1 MFATREPNFKRR
13 LAGHVGG
20 VLGATAML
28 IAVLPG
34 IATAA
39 PALNKLT
46 LASVCT
52 LPGGDAVMRV
62 GNTNAVDVAY
72 TWDIAKTSI
81 TGKGVASPG
90 ESYVLFPPSTA
101 GNTRLFVDGK
111 QQAAKAQNPDVCV
124 AHVQVSKLW
133 VDAKGAPIASP
144 AVPKGWALT
153 LRSDLETVTCTW
165 NKAAGAVKC
174 SSKVDAEDKGGFANV
189 GASLEVPVGGAYTI
203 DETATPGFD
212 RSGLGKFGVEMPT
225 DLAAFFGG
233 GDTLA
238 AVVTNTAVAPVVTT
252 TSTTSTTSTT
262 LGSTSTA
269 APTTTIESPTTTLA
283 PPEETTTTTSVEE
296 PTTTTEVEEPTT
308 TTEVDEE
315 TTTTTTEVDEETTT
329 TTTES
334 PSTTVA
340 AAEET
345 TTTTSESPSTTVAAA
360 EETTTTTSSVEES
373 TTTVAPATSGP
384 AGVRG
389 LALDPPSGEGQPDP
403 ATQVLAGTDG
413 PDVLPVTGAA
423 SVPIAVLGLGLVAIG
438 TCISLAAR
446 RRLDV

>member
-20 VLGATAML
+20 LVGATAML
-28 IAVLPG
+28 LTVYPTIA
-34 IATAA
+34 AAA
-39 PALNKLT
+39 PAVNKLT

-52 LPGGDAVMRV
+52 LPEGDAVMRV
-62 GNTNAVDVAY
+62 GNSNAVDIVF
-72 TWDIAKTSI
+72 TWDIANTKLS
-81 TGKGVASPG
+81 GKAVATAGDSFLL
-90 ESYVLFPPSTA
+90 VPPSTA
-101 GNTRLFVDGK
+101 GNTRVFVDGK
-111 QQAAKAQNPDVCV
+111 QHAAKKQNPDVCV
-124 AHVQVSKLW
+124 SHVQVSKQW

-144 AVPKGWALT
+144 SVPKGWALT

-165 NKAAGAVKC
+165 NKGAATVKC
-174 SSKVDAEDKGGFANV
+174 SSKVDAEDKGSFANV

-212 RSGLGKFGVEMPT
+212 RSGLGKFGVEKPT

-296 PTTTTEVEEPTT
+296 PTTTL
-308 TTEVDEE
+308 
-315 TTTTTTEVDEETTT
+315 
-329 TTTES
+329 
-334 PSTTVA
+334 
-340 AAEET
+340 
-345 TTTTSESPSTTVAAA
+345 
-360 EETTTTTSSVEES
+360 SSS
-373 TTTVAPATSGP
+373 
-384 AGVRG
+384 RG
-389 LALDPPSGEGQPDP
+389 DHHHD
-403 ATQVLAGTDG
+403 
-413 PDVLPVTGAA
+413 
-423 SVPIAVLGLGLVAIG
+423 IG
-438 TCISLAAR
+438 RGDA
-446 RRLDV
+446 DHDD